1 MCVLAYV
8 QMNILGIIIL
18 FFFWRNQRRSGSL
31 ALDDQLFNG
40 MLLAA
45 IAEQAMDAGQWA
57 LDGATFP
64 GSYLLQM
71 LCYSL
76 GYAIAPTITCLWT
89 MYCDLRTNMDE
100 RALQRRVPLYVLPV
114 ILNAGLLIA
123 NIFTPLVFSFDA
135 RQVYHR
141 EPYFLVYMVLMYLY
155 GVLSFAIVLRKS
167 AKPANAADRSEL
179 RYMALFVIPPLIAGA
194 LQWMF
199 YGISLIWV
207 SVLLSIILVYT
218 NVLSRQISTDPLT
231 GLNNRRKLNRYLDM
245 KMNSA
250 EADSDIFLIMLD
262 ADNFKSINDTF
273 GHAAG
278 DRALVAISDILKA
291 LCMGRDFFLARL
303 GGDEFVI
310 FGRHQSSL
318 TPGDI
323 AAQIEGHVRRFNETT
338 SEPYRLSLSIGWAR
352 FDPAGICTP
361 DALLSAADQHMY
373 RVKAA
378 KLVGTR

>member
-8 QMNILGIIIL
+8 QMNLLGIIIL

-40 MLLAA
+40 LLLAA
-45 IAEQAMDAGQWA
+45 IAEQAMDAGQWV
-57 LDGATFP
+57 LDGVSFP
-64 GSYLLQM
+64 GSYILQM
-71 LCYSL
+71 LVYSL

-100 RALQRRVPLYVLPV
+100 RGLKRRALPYVLP
-114 ILNAGLLIA
+114 IFLNAGLLVA

-155 GVLSFAIVLRKS
+155 GVLSFAIVLRRTQ
-167 AKPANAADRSEL
+167 KPVSAADRSEL
-179 RYMALFVIPPLIAGA
+179 RYMALFVIPPLIAGV

-199 YGISLIWV
+199 YGISIIWV

-231 GLNNRRKLNRYLDM
+231 GLNNRRKLSHYLDM
-245 KMNSA
+245 KLNSA

-262 ADNFKSINDTF
+262 ADNFKNINDTY
-273 GHAAG
+273 GHTAG
-278 DRALVAISDILKA
+278 DRALVAIAEILKT
-291 LCMGRDFFLARL
+291 LCIGRDFFLARL

-310 FGRHQSSL
+310 FGRHQGSL
-318 TPGDI
+318 TPEAI
-323 AAQIEGHVRRFNETT
+323 AAQIEEQVRHFNETT
-338 SEPYRLSLSIGWAR
+338 AERFRLSLSVGWAR
-352 FDPAGICTP
+352 FYPQETRTA
-361 DALLSAADQHMY
+361 DALLSAADQQMY

-378 KLVGTR
+378 KLVGVR